1 MTNQK
6 IKPRKR
12 RGGNYFNLIDNIGS
26 LLEQARKDVYYAVN
40 KILVQTYWEIGKK
53 IVEFEQSGK
62 ERAEYG
68 SGLLDRLSD
77 DLIERYGRGF
87 SAYNLRKMRQF
98 YSMFQKWET
107 VSPKLAWSHYRLILR
122 IDEELARSFYIKEV
136 EKENWSVRVLDRQ
149 INSMLFERIALSK
162 DKKGVLKLAQKG
174 QIIEKAS
181 DLIKDPYI
189 LEFLGLEE
197 SSKYTESQLEQKI
210 IDNLQKFLLELGKG
224 FMFVSRQQRIT
235 LEDEHFYIDLVFYNR
250 LLKCF
255 VIIDLK
261 IGKLTHQ
268 DLGQLQMYVHY
279 YDREVKQDDE
289 NPAIGILLC
298 ADKKEAVVKYTLPKD
313 NKQIFAS
320 KYKLY
325 LPDKKVLQQE
335 IKKLLRD

>member
-1 MTNQK
+1 MKN
-6 IKPRKR
+6 IKKHK
-12 RGGNYFNLIDNIGS
+12 NKYFSLIDNIGS
-26 LLEQARKDVYYAVN
+26 LLEKARKDVYYVVN
-40 KILVQTYWEIGKK
+40 KILVKTYWEIGKR

-68 SGLLDRLSD
+68 SGLLDSLSK
-77 DLIERYGRGF
+77 DLTEKYGRGF
-87 SAYNLRKMRQF
+87 SIDNLERMRKF
-98 YSMFQKWET
+98 YFIFPKSET
-107 VSPKLAWSHYRLILR
+107 LSRKLNWSHYCLIMRL
-122 IDEELARSFYIKEV
+122 DEKLARSFYAIET

-174 QIIEKAS
+174 QTIEKAE

-197 SSKYTESQLEQKI
+197 LFKYTESQLEQKI

-268 DLGQLQMYVHY
+268 DLGQLQMYVNY
-279 YDREVKQDDE
+279 YDREVKQDDK
-289 NPAIGILLC
+289 NSAIGILLC
-298 ADKKEAVVKYTLPKD
+298 ADKKDAVVKYTLPKD

-335 IKKLLRD
+335 IKKLLRA